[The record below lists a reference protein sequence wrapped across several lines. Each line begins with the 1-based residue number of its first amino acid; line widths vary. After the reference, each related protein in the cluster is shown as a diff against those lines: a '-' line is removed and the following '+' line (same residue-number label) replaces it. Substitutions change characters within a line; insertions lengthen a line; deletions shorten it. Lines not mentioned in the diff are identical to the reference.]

1 VEIKKDSEQRIDVHN
16 YIGMTRNKDDL
27 IDGGTRN
34 EIEKV
39 GT

>member
-1 VEIKKDSEQRIDVHN
+1 MEIKKDSEQRIDVHN
-16 YIGMTRNKDDL
+16 YIGMTRNEDDL

-34 EIEKV
+34 KIEKV